1 MTYYTYLHTRN
12 DTGKVFYIGKG
23 QGKRCYNKKSRN
35 KWWKHIE
42 SKAGRTVEILAYW
55 NTNKEA
61 CEHERLLIACFRDM
75 GYELVNICDGGEGNG
90 LPGKLNGM
98 YGKTHSEEAR
108 AKQRARRLSQVFNEE
123 TFYKISVANTGA
135 GNGMYG
141 VKRPEVAERSNEQ
154 VTCPHCNKTG
164 QFLAMRRWHFNKCPK
179 T

>member
-98 YGKTHSEEAR
+98 YGKTHSEEA
-108 AKQRARRLSQVFNEE
+108 
-123 TFYKISVANTGA
+123 
-135 GNGMYG
+135 
-141 VKRPEVAERSNEQ
+141 ERSNEQ